1 MATMRDIAQVAKVSQ
16 GTVSAVINGHPTVKP
31 ANVRKVMEA
40 CEKLGYV
47 PDIVARA
54 MRTGRSQQIGLLIPD
69 IRNPYYPELAR
80 GVEDAA
86 TVAEYRV
93 FLCNVDRNLEKERNY
108 VRSLVARKV
117 DGLLM
122 VKPQLPIEELRE
134 LRGKCGCVIFEPG
147 EAVLGEFDVVDA
159 DSRSGS
165 EEAVKHLL
173 EQGHRR
179 IAYIGGRM
187 DSVGA
192 KERLNG
198 YMAQLTKHGIK
209 VDKDLIKQGDYSM
222 ESGYLAAKALLCSE
236 ERPTAIFAAN
246 DVMALGALKRL
257 TEQGVRVP
265 QDISLVGFDDIA
277 MASYSTPSLSTVRM
291 PKYEMG
297 RKGFEMLQR
306 ILQNQGKWEP
316 SHTVL
321 KTGYIARESVAAR

>member
-1 MATMRDIAQVAKVSQ
+1 M
-16 GTVSAVINGHPTVKP
+16 
-31 ANVRKVMEA
+31 
-40 CEKLGYV
+40 
-47 PDIVARA
+47 
-54 MRTGRSQQIGLLIPD
+54 
-69 IRNPYYPELAR
+69 
-80 GVEDAA
+80 
-86 TVAEYRV
+86 
-93 FLCNVDRNLEKERNY
+93 
-108 VRSLVARKV
+108 
-117 DGLLM
+117 
-122 VKPQLPIEELRE
+122 
-134 LRGKCGCVIFEPG
+134 
-147 EAVLGEFDVVDA
+147 
-159 DSRSGS
+159 
-165 EEAVKHLL
+165 L